1 MRTFIKKT
9 NFYYKSIFFLVFIF
23 LFIIAAFRNAGVDRD
38 YSNYESTMK
47 LFLDNHYYNFNQLEP
62 SFYLISNIAQFL
74 PGDVVKNFFAIYAFL
89 ALSITLYAIRK
100 NSFYPLL
107 SLILYVCLY
116 YPLFGLTQI
125 RAGVAAAIFLLALPD
140 IANRH
145 LKSFLIKTAAA
156 CFFHYSAFVMVL
168 TYPLGKIFSSNEA
181 REKIFYF
188 FLPISGMILAFC
200 NLGKI
205 LLVNVVNFLPGFMK
219 YKINIYSSLYDQGI
233 FNRIKIFDPQYII
246 LLVIYF
252 FAIANIDKF
261 KNNLAKVEFKII
273 GLMFFIFY
281 TLYFIPVI
289 AGRLSEFLGVV
300 SIFALPSLILIIRQK
315 VFAYLVIFF
324 SSFAFIYYIIFIEH
338 LIVF

>member
-1 MRTFIKKT
+1 
-9 NFYYKSIFFLVFIF
+9 
-23 LFIIAAFRNAGVDRD
+23 
-38 YSNYESTMK
+38 
-47 LFLDNHYYNFNQLEP
+47 
-62 SFYLISNIAQFL
+62 
-74 PGDVVKNFFAIYAFL
+74 
-89 ALSITLYAIRK
+89 
-100 NSFYPLL
+100 
-107 SLILYVCLY
+107 
-116 YPLFGLTQI
+116 
-125 RAGVAAAIFLLALPD
+125 
-140 IANRH
+140 
-145 LKSFLIKTAAA
+145 
-156 CFFHYSAFVMVL
+156 
-168 TYPLGKIFSSNEA
+168 
-181 REKIFYF
+181 
-188 FLPISGMILAFC
+188 
-200 NLGKI
+200 
-205 LLVNVVNFLPGFMK
+205 VNVVNFLPGFMK